1 MARKVPNQKKL
12 RRPVEAARPS
22 AKPLKAKKP
31 VPAAKVAKVAKPV
44 AKKDGKAKPAVAK
57 EAAKPIAKAAENGK
71 AKVAPVKTKAA
82 APAKPAKEPKP
93 PKEPAVK
100 KKRKGPGIVRLKAF
114 WGVFNQMLK
123 RVAVFEYADRKPADK
138 KAADLSVSSKQPHFV
153 QLVKEIIRE
162 AE

>member
-1 MARKVPNQKKL
+1 MARKVPKDKKL
-12 RRPVEAARPS
+12 RRAAEAARPS
-22 AKPLKAKKP
+22 AKPKGKKP
-31 VPAAKVAKVAKPV
+31 APAVKASKVAKPA
-44 AKKDGKAKPAVAK
+44 AKKDGKAKPPVAK
-57 EAAKPIAKAAENGK
+57 EAPKAVAKAADNGK
-71 AKVAPVKTKAA
+71 VKVAAVKGKAA
-82 APAKPAKEPKP
+82 VAAKPAKEPKP

-100 KKRKGPGIVRLKAF
+100 KKRKGPSIVRLKAF